1 MKYVK
6 TLIKISNCKASS
18 VNGSPKPQNFPEDSF
33 AAVTYLNR
41 ADEASVLEWCLAL
54 REELLVPAAG
64 AGISVP
70 VTRGQRS
77 RSQHR
82 TGEPRPCGRRGCE
95 PHIKTCGFFLH
106 KSYAQA
112 LT

>member
-1 MKYVK
+1 MKDVK

-54 REELLVPAAG
+54 REELLVPVAG

-82 TGEPRPCGRRGCE
+82 TGSPGPADAADANSHKDLRV
-95 PHIKTCGFFLH
+95 FLH
-106 KSYAQA
+106 KSHAQA